1 MAASSLKTP
10 MPTPKKAN
18 WSDLLVELL
27 VSILTHSSSLEILRS
42 SIVCSLWNKI
52 IRDHESVLVLWIIL
66 PSKTTEADVYKLV
79 KLDNNNSNVLEVNI

>member
-52 IRDHESVLVLWIIL
+52 IRDHEQFLFFGSYCLRKPL
-66 PSKTTEADVYKLV
+66 KLMFI
-79 KLDNNNSNVLEVNI
+79 SW